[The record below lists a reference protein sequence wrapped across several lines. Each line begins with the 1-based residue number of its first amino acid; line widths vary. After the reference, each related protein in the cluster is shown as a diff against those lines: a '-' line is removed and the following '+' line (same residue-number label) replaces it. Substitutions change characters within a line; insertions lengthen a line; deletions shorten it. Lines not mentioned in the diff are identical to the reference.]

1 MGLSNLEGRLKQD
14 TTIPRTPDE
23 ALRRTTKSIKITQE
37 EVREINTDVSDKVSA
52 SEIIQTIN
60 ASTEVSKINQVKLN
74 LTGYATETYVTNAIA
89 SAITDA
95 LSGYY

>member
-1 MGLSNLEGRLKQD
+1 MGLSNLENRMKQD
-14 TTIPRTPDE
+14 TTIPRTPDDV
-23 ALRRTTKSIKITQE
+23 LRRTSKSIRVTQE

-52 SEIIQTIN
+52 NEIIQSIN
-60 ASTEVSKINQVKLN
+60 SSTEVSKINTVRLN
-74 LTGYATETYVTNAIA
+74 LTGYATETYVNNAIA

>member
-1 MGLSNLEGRLKQD
+1 MGLSNIEIRRKQD
-14 TTIPRTPDE
+14 TTIPRTPDDV
-23 ALRRTTKSIKITQE
+23 LRRTAKSIKTTQE
-37 EVREINTDVSDKVSA
+37 EVREINYDVSDKVSA

-60 ASTEVSKINQVKLN
+60 RSTEVSTINTNKLD
-74 LTGYATETYVTNAIA
+74 LTGIATESYVNTAIA